1 MRQAIQKSRRFIYM
15 WLFSGIRESVTENR
29 YRVSGI
35 GRAVVLIILSATT
48 LLLLACG
55 PETMGFRADLAQR
68 AFTANLLVVG
78 INIIVSLWI
87 AYGHHNLA
95 RLRRLT
101 YLAMITDVACIIYL
115 AWLMGSVT
123 SHVVAY
129 AMVTVVTYR
138 LFFDRRIGL
147 TCLGALTGGYALLTL
162 GEAYG
167 LIEPQ
172 PLIHSMK
179 DSIYLSGIKLIGASF
194 TLTVCLIQI
203 FAVVDWIAIKLR
215 GGEIA
220 LNLVSAQWALAKEG
234 NADPYLNLVLD
245 GTYLI
250 EAKLANGSM
259 GAVYRGRHQRTQK
272 QVAVKFLHPQLIGDE
287 VILERFKREAE
298 ITAALGSRNIVNVY
312 DVQTFQGQ
320 PYIVMEYL
328 EGSTLKQ
335 HVRNNRQLSLEETV
349 GIIEEVS
356 WGLER
361 AHAAGIVHR
370 DLKPDNIYL
379 ARSTHGNPI
388 GKNSGLWCI
397 EGTQWDAATD
407 LGYQSH
413 WHPSVYVSEQTF
425 RADKVDQQT
434 DIFALAGIAYYC
446 LTGGAPFGGKT
457 IAEAIQD
464 ICYGQPEDLKNLR
477 PDLPRAVSDVIQIGL
492 AKAKSLRYTSA
503 REFAHDLKLAM
514 LGTAPESLRDRA
526 SQAEQSRIQCQGEKI
541 IETIQSA
548 MESYMTVIS
557 PASREPARPEA
568 VEARQ
573 SEGFSILQASSTTP
587 KEPYISTT

>member
-220 LNLVSAQWALAKEG
+220 LNLVSAQWALAKAD

-388 GKNSGLWCI
+388 TKILDFGVSKVLSGMPQLTLDI
-397 EGTQWDAATD
+397 SLIGTPAFM
-407 LGYQSH
+407 S
-413 WHPSVYVSEQTF
+413 PEQTF

-446 LTGGAPFGGKT
+446 LTGGAPFGGKP

-568 VEARQ
+568 
-573 SEGFSILQASSTTP
+573 L
-587 KEPYISTT
+587 